1 MGYLTPTDRYNLDN
15 YAGQAKDNYE
25 RLVRA
30 YKKGY
35 IDRKTFRAQRR
46 DMIGNLDAQKMY
58 DAYRQNYTSHPDY
71 ETAWDDGG
79 QAALDQVYKFYQ
91 SAINKGAIDY
101 DTAQKALSGIMA
113 GGGTAPGY
121 GLKRPKLVDRAPAPR
136 RRTTYSSARPSAA
149 APRPTPTPTPANKP
163 VTAPVVSQAAPQP
176 APAVPQAAPQPAP
189 AKEEWLADTDNTYGS
204 GWVYRNNADGTKTYR
219 SPSQQKRNKGGIT
232 V

>member
-15 YAGQAKDNYE
+15 YASQAKDNYD

-91 SAINKGAIDY
+91 SAVNKGAIDY

-121 GLKRPKLVDRAPAPR
+121 SLKRPKLMDRAPAPR
-136 RRTTYSSARPSAA
+136 QRTASSAARPSTAV
-149 APRPTPTPTPANKP
+149 PQPMPTPAPANKP
-163 VTAPVVSQAAPQP
+163 VTAP
-176 APAVPQAAPQPAP
+176 AVPQAAAQPAP
-189 AKEEWLADTDNTYGS
+189 AKEEWLSDTENTYGK